1 MSDTAGDHGGRL
13 TLGWTLS
20 PDDGAGENDVYGY
33 RVYRS
38 QVSGQYVSSAP
49 YAVTAAGE
57 AGYLDAAAPVN
68 LKFYYAVAAFDSS
81 NNSVLSTEAF
91 GISADNWRFF
101 DASQGGSV
109 RLADGME
116 VSIPRGS
123 VNQNDNIL
131 VTRLNPSTYQPL
143 FSVKANTQ
151 VRPTD
156 VVYEIKF
163 EDPGTKL
170 TGKAVVTLP
179 YTDAEIAGLDEE
191 NLRIYTLS
199 GGNWIL
205 NNTSAVMPEV
215 NKVKAESDH
224 FSVFGIMQYVPS
236 GALMT
241 AGAVYT
247 YPNPAKGDALT
258 FKFYVADK
266 ASVTIDV
273 YNVAGEKAA
282 RLSKSNCPAGLTSEI
297 VWNVKNIASGVYI
310 YRVRAESASG
320 SKTVTKK
327 LAIVH

>member
-1 MSDTAGDHGGRL
+1 MYETDRFF
-13 TLGWTLS
+13 
-20 PDDGAGENDVYGY
+20 YGY

-170 TGKAVVTLP
+170 TGKAGVTLP

-205 NNTSAVMPEV
+205 NNTSVVMPEV